1 MIALTDKYI
10 IKLIN
15 KLNRFPNYKECVKV
29 GIGKNVE
36 LAHIWYQSGFSDS
49 HVPYTYFLIKDN
61 DNYIG
66 AVLDMTHDLHW
77 VILPKHRKKGHLS
90 KALKQVILP
99 YLLEETD
106 RLEQK
111 ISINRNQIG
120 EINYQNSLRV
130 ALNIGFKQIDEEN
143 LVFDYNSLDE
153 DEYQLDYN
161 HKGLTRKE
169 LDFEINELQ
178 KIAKKLN
185 KISSKIEFA
194 FGKEIEEYSKP
205 SLNDTANKV
214 AYLKEVFKDMK
225 YDFDKN

>member
-1 MIALTDKYI
+1 MTEKYI
-10 IKLIN
+10 IQLMN
-15 KLNRFPNYKECVKV
+15 KLNRFPNYKDCVKV

>member
-1 MIALTDKYI
+1 MTEKYI
-10 IKLIN
+10 IQLIN
-15 KLNRFPNYKECVKV
+15 KLNRNSNYKDCVKV

-36 LAHIWYQSGFSDS
+36 LVHIWYKEGFSDS

-61 DNYIG
+61 DNYVG

-106 RLEQK
+106 RFEQK
-111 ISINRNQIG
+111 ITIKRNEIG
-120 EINYQNSLRV
+120 ETNYQNSLRV

-153 DEYQLDYN
+153 DEYQLDFQY
-161 HKGLTRKE
+161 KGLTKDE
-169 LDFEINELQ
+169 FNNCINQLQ
-178 KIAKKLN
+178 KLAKQIN
-185 KISSKIEFA
+185 VIGSKIELGY
-194 FGKEIEEYSKP
+194 GKSIEEYSGK
-205 SLNDTANKV
+205 SIYERAENIAN
-214 AYLKEVFKDMK
+214 LKHIFKDINH
-225 YDFDKN
+225 DFEN